1 MLDSGV
7 NPNFRN
13 IVSDSPLISA
23 SFDGHTEIVKLL
35 LESGADPNIG
45 YRHGY
50 TPLIF
55 ASKKGH
61 SDVARLLLEHGADIN
76 IRDRDGKTPLI
87 FASKKGHTNVVR
99 LLLERGADINIRG
112 KYGNTPL
119 IFASDK
125 GHSDVVRLLLERGA
139 DINIQNNY
147 GRTSLHGATQF
158 DHSDIVKL
166 LLENGADPTI
176 KEDNFDE
183 TAYDIA
189 LDNGNREIARLIQY
203 YIDLQ
208 RMQRPQ
214 QNLAFMKYFLDRD
227 DLDIDTASKIF
238 SNVYSYNP
246 SVNMRMINE
255 YKKDPL
261 TKSKQRLAIMK
272 GIHDRNSVLQY
283 LREPELMENVNEYL
297 SSIRPQPSV
306 HSRLMLED
314 KQRGSGNYGKK
325 RSKKRSKKTKKRNY
339 RF

>member
-1 MLDSGV
+1 MDLIDAVQNGEIDRVRELLDSGV

-87 FASKKGHTNVVR
+87 FASK
-99 LLLERGADINIRG
+99 
-112 KYGNTPL
+112 
-119 IFASDK
+119 K

-325 RSKKRSKKTKKRNY
+325 RSKKRSKKTRKRNY
-339 RF
+339 RL